1 MRVWIFVICMFQ
13 GALVFCQTPS
23 SYDTPIDTVLYS
35 SQLKDSVALQIIVP
49 SVLHYS
55 KDITYP
61 VIFLL
66 DKQNDI
72 NYQYNLQTIDYLTT
86 LNATPASII
95 VGISFD
101 NRTRNKWTTPNVSG
115 GKADDLI
122 NFMFGDIYGLLNSKF
137 PVANFTTLIG
147 HSRTAIF
154 SSYAFSKYH
163 PIIHAVVASSTAN
176 FDFGDKYTQVLFE
189 DLLKTVE
196 NTPSQ
201 YFLTYSS
208 GTDFQLDYHE
218 ASVDSFSNYL
228 NKVRVPANL
237 TIKHIK
243 EPVDHFVIPGLTVG
257 RALANNYES
266 YRSAAIQSIN
276 LIQTQQQND
285 SVPWS
290 QYLSFYNTQS
300 LYYGFKISPDLLFY
314 NSIAS
319 SYANDYNGVFKEKS
333 ADLALEVLLKCVEN
347 YPFEYNTYFWI
358 SEIYLEQKN
367 YSKAIDNAKQS
378 LLLLQGDALI
388 GANDKLEISEEIK
401 NFIQD
406 IQEELDN

>member
-1 MRVWIFVICMFQ
+1 MRVWIFVFCVFQ
-13 GALVFCQTPS
+13 GTLVFCQAPS
-23 SYDTPIDTVLYS
+23 SYDAPIDTVLYS
-35 SQLKDSVALQIIVP
+35 SQLKDSVAIQIIAP

-86 LNATPASII
+86 LNAMPASII
-95 VGISFD
+95 VGITFD

-115 GKADDLI
+115 GKADDLV
-122 NFMFGDIYGLLNSKF
+122 NFMFGDIYGLLNSQF

-196 NTPSQ
+196 KTPTQ

-218 ASVDSFSNYL
+218 TSVDSFTNYL
-228 NKVRVPANL
+228 GKASVPANL
-237 TIKHIK
+237 TIQHIK

-257 RALANNYES
+257 RALSNIYES
-266 YRSAAIQSIN
+266 YRTAAILSLN

-290 QYLSFYNTQS
+290 QYLSFYNEQS
-300 LYYGFKISPDLLFY
+300 LHYGFTISPDLLFY

-319 SYANDYNGVFKEKS
+319 SYAADYNGVFKEKS
-333 ADLALEVLLKCVEN
+333 ATLALDVLLKCAAY
-347 YPFEYNTYFWI
+347 YPFEYGTHLWI
-358 SEIYLEQKN
+358 SEIYLELKN
-367 YSKAIDNAKQS
+367 YPLAIEYAEKSKA
-378 LLLLQGDALI
+378 LLKADSLI
-388 GANDKLEISEEIK
+388 GVDDKMLIAEEIEA
-401 NFIQD
+401 FI
-406 IQEELDN
+406 EEIIEEKQR